1 MALGGTTSDLEEGD
15 VLGPLPM
22 SFSPFMVREYC
33 HAVEIGHEFFQGAAD
48 QIVPPTLI
56 HLEKLRLYRHCC
68 PKGPGPTAR
77 IHYQYDATF
86 HEAVRAGETLTVRG
100 VVESRTEKR
109 GRTYVVMRIDLTSA
123 ADDRL
128 LIEYRDTDILAFQPG
143 ADTGAAQREPVA

>member
-1 MALGGTTSDLEEGD
+1 MALGGTTSDLEERD
-15 VLGPLPM
+15 VLGPLTM

-33 HAVEIGHEFFQGAAD
+33 HAVELGQEFFQGVSG

-86 HEAVRAGETLTVRG
+86 HETVRAGETLTVRG

-109 GRTYVVMRIDLTSA
+109 GRTYIVMRIELKSA

-128 LIEYRDTDILAFQPG
+128 LVDYRDTVILAFQPG
-143 ADTGAAQREPVA
+143 ADTGSAQREPAT